1 MNDLLEAYKM
11 KIAKNFAEAMFD
23 LHDQMGERIFRENK
37 DINGNKPEP
46 YSTEPISVSKKN
58 YRNVRLGGVKSKTG
72 KTHRFEGGYAQL
84 KSESGRPPIMLFGN
98 LEKSFNNGLREVND
112 FEYHIVVP
120 KEDMNKIDGH
130 FKTFFKVSKKEET
143 NLINSIVSD

>member
-1 MNDLLEAYKM
+1 
-11 KIAKNFAEAMFD
+11 
-23 LHDQMGERIFRENK
+23 
-37 DINGNKPEP
+37 
-46 YSTEPISVSKKN
+46 
-58 YRNVRLGGVKSKTG
+58 
-72 KTHRFEGGYAQL
+72 
-84 KSESGRPPIMLFGN
+84 MLFGN

-143 NLINSIVSD
+143 NLINSILSDR